1 MKEILSNHQMATQ
14 IMEKVA
20 GQGDDLPSEYRWAK
34 SFIEKYKEMVTSFR
48 DAMTPEQGQDI
59 TEFVDSVK
67 LSILGKT
74 GIRSLKKTYKDD
86 YLSFMNL
93 FVDRCQTI
101 AAGNLIFTSAIF
113 SHASFPPNKLSGSY
127 VFCYFVAP
135 SQDAWSGNTSPQ
147 DGTGDGRTGR
157 TQEQEASHCLS
168 L

>member
-34 SFIEKYKEMVTSFR
+34 SFIEEYKEMVTSFR

-74 GIRSLKKTYKDD
+74 GSRSLKKPYKDI
-86 YLSFMNL
+86 S
-93 FVDRCQTI
+93 
-101 AAGNLIFTSAIF
+101 S
-113 SHASFPPNKLSGSY
+113 
-127 VFCYFVAP
+127 P
-135 SQDAWSGNTSPQ
+135 S
-147 DGTGDGRTGR
+147 
-157 TQEQEASHCLS
+157 
-168 L
+168 